1 MFNTLA
7 YYLGYGDVDEVQQ
20 ADADQR
26 ARLENTPAADFNITT
41 EEDGWGL
48 VEKVLMQ
55 KRQQR
60 RGSSGSSVR
69 SDVNSSVAG
78 QFSQFPPPSPPSES
92 SWIVTPPP
100 CFDAEID
107 KIVLESFEQCEREN
121 LMIEHPS
128 IFVANLTVV
137 HQQQPAAEVQDENSA
152 PASQEVATTRA
163 PGAAKRS
170 QRRASRQVL
179 KSKAQQKKR
188 SCVQKPLKQ
197 KSQNRNFNKMRLIVQ
212 QPRKHY

>member
-7 YYLGYGDVDEVQQ
+7 YYFGYATDEQNENQ
-20 ADADQR
+20 DPSASK
-26 ARLENTPAADFNITT
+26 LEDTPAEDFNITELT

-55 KRQQR
+55 QR
-60 RGSSGSSVR
+60 RNI
-69 SDVNSSVAG
+69 NSEAH
-78 QFSQFPPPSPPSES
+78 Q
-92 SWIVTPPP
+92 
-100 CFDAEID
+100 EID
-107 KIVLESFEQCEREN
+107 KLVAESFEQYEREN

-128 IFVANLTVV
+128 IFVPNLVQSQ
-137 HQQQPAAEVQDENSA
+137 HEEMIQDENEA
-152 PASQEVATTRA
+152 PPTSEVVVASTRV
-163 PGAAKRS
+163 PGSAKRS

-179 KSKAQQKKR
+179 KNKAQQKKR
-188 SCVQKPLKQ
+188 CVQKPLKQ

>member
-7 YYLGYGDVDEVQQ
+7 YYFGYATDEQNENQVPS
-20 ADADQR
+20 ASK
-26 ARLENTPAADFNITT
+26 LEDTPAEDFNITELT

-55 KRQQR
+55 QR
-60 RGSSGSSVR
+60 RNNNDDKSARLHGKNLPPS
-69 SDVNSSVAG
+69 
-78 QFSQFPPPSPPSES
+78 PPPSPPSEC

-100 CFDAEID
+100 CFNAEID
-107 KIVLESFEQCEREN
+107 KLVAESFEQYEREN

-128 IFVANLTVV
+128 IFVPNLVQSQ
-137 HQQQPAAEVQDENSA
+137 HEEMIQDENEA
-152 PASQEVATTRA
+152 PPTSEVVVASTRV
-163 PGAAKRS
+163 PGSAKRS

-179 KSKAQQKKR
+179 KNKAQQKKR
-188 SCVQKPLKQ
+188 CVQKPLKQ